1 MIPIRITDYIRLTS
15 LFIKGQFRSPKKQD
29 SRFQHLGGRGGA
41 CAGVEIL
48 RTKKEESGILL
59 HAHFSTAPVIPKI

>member
-1 MIPIRITDYIRLTS
+1 MIKLKKSTS
-15 LFIKGQFRSPKKQD
+15 KQVETF
-29 SRFQHLGGRGGA
+29 SRFQHFGGRGGA

-59 HAHFSTAPVIPKI
+59 HPHFSTAPVIPKI